1 MLILRGLRGF
11 SEHGELR
18 DSQRSASDVRP
29 IGNRQPHITAL
40 AGREFVELRVPGTIV
55 PRLIQDC
62 CEGLAV
68 ARDLYLIAEGHA
80 SSRSLSG
87 GRLTCCGASPSGAGG
102 ASASGEF
109 DAAGIH
115 RKQLLGLELGGG
127 AQVDRE
133 RRLRIVF
140 RWLPPR
146 AVRIIDRVRGV
157 VARTL
162 AGEAA

>member
-1 MLILRGLRGF
+1 MLMLRGLRGF

-40 AGREFVELRVPGTIV
+40 SGREFVELRVPGTIV
-55 PRLIQDC
+55 LRLIQDC
-62 CEGLAV
+62 REGPAV

-80 SSRSLSG
+80 SSGPLSG
-87 GRLTCCGASPSGAGG
+87 GRLTCGASPSGAGA
-102 ASASGEF
+102 ASAGGEF

-140 RWLPPR
+140 
-146 AVRIIDRVRGV
+146 
-157 VARTL
+157 
-162 AGEAA
+162 